1 LLKHIRRCH
10 ENDPK
15 FLVYCHVCGS
25 SFKKWETLRKHIQR
39 SSCHN
44 AIEPETVS
52 TCHQPEVEASVTSS
66 LAVVSHVTDMTMMSD
81 YDVAASNSD
90 IDDMEVQIDE
100 METDRSKE
108 IEENES
114 ALFMLRVT
122 NELSLNHANVTRLCS
137 AVEWYVDILT
147 DSITDKVQR
156 SLKEAGVTDKSLL
169 DDISEA
175 CQTRNIF
182 DKLSSRYQREQ
193 YFENNLHYV
202 KPEPVCMGSEWD
214 FTTTVNGER
223 KLMEFKHYGYY
234 VDIFA
239 TITSLLYNPAARR
252 EILTSHKSD
261 DGIKRDFCDGDFFNH
276 HPIFTT
282 SSNVLQ
288 FVLYYDDIEVANAL
302 GSRAGNHKLG
312 CFYFTLANIRPAFR
326 SSLSSIFLLAIAKTK
341 TLKDFTAEGIL
352 QRFVQQMNI
361 LSQGY
366 VFTLGSGVQVKLFGA
381 LVCSVGDIPASC
393 FLGGFKEGVGFSFRN
408 CRMCMA
414 TRTDINY

>member
-1 LLKHIRRCH
+1 
-10 ENDPK
+10 
-15 FLVYCHVCGS
+15 
-25 SFKKWETLRKHIQR
+25 
-39 SSCHN
+39 
-44 AIEPETVS
+44 
-52 TCHQPEVEASVTSS
+52 
-66 LAVVSHVTDMTMMSD
+66 MTMMSD

-202 KPEPVCMGSEWD
+202 VC
-214 FTTTVNGER
+214 NN
-223 KLMEFKHYGYY
+223 K
-234 VDIFA
+234 
-239 TITSLLYNPAARR
+239 
-252 EILTSHKSD
+252 
-261 DGIKRDFCDGDFFNH
+261 
-276 HPIFTT
+276 
-282 SSNVLQ
+282 
-288 FVLYYDDIEVANAL
+288 YD
-302 GSRAGNHKLG
+302 
-312 CFYFTLANIRPAFR
+312 T
-326 SSLSSIFLLAIAKTK
+326 
-341 TLKDFTAEGIL
+341 
-352 QRFVQQMNI
+352 
-361 LSQGY
+361 
-366 VFTLGSGVQVKLFGA
+366 
-381 LVCSVGDIPASC
+381 
-393 FLGGFKEGVGFSFRN
+393 
-408 CRMCMA
+408 
-414 TRTDINY
+414 